1 MNRITSE
8 GSGARTFKP
17 RRRAS
22 GLSNRTTSEGAG
34 AASKKRRRASAPL
47 KRRARRLPAFSPAE
61 AATWYEGKRFTFDWT
76 SWHFPNWVKLL
87 RVRREHRL
95 RVLEIGSWE
104 GRSALFFLHYLP
116 RARLTCIDTFAGG
129 QEHREAAARTAEDTR
144 VLQTVEKR
152 FDANTRAFK
161 KRIEKI
167 KAKSADALVDLALKA
182 RRFDVAY
189 VDGGHRAS
197 EVYADG
203 VLTWPLMARGG
214 LVIFDDYQWDEM
226 PRPLDNPKPGIDAFL
241 QSIEGQYRVVLDSYQ
256 IGIIKR

>member
-1 MNRITSE
+1 LNR
-8 GSGARTFKP
+8 GA
-17 RRRAS
+17 
-22 GLSNRTTSEGAG
+22 SEGAS
-34 AASKKRRRASAPL
+34 AASKKHRRA
-47 KRRARRLPAFSPAE
+47 KRGTRRAPAFSPAE
-61 AATWYEGKRFTFDWT
+61 AATWYEGKSFTFDWT
-76 SWHFPNWVKLL
+76 SWHFPNWVRLL
-87 RVRREHRL
+87 RHRRERQL

-104 GRSALFFLHYLP
+104 GRSALFFLNHLP

-152 FDANTRAFK
+152 FDANTRKFK

-167 KAKSADALVDLALKA
+167 KANSTDALVDLGLKA

-189 VDGGHRAS
+189 IDGGHRAA

-226 PRPLDNPKPGIDAFL
+226 PQPLDNPKPGIDAFL

-256 IGIIKR
+256 IGIVKR